1 MVLMPAGVDEN
12 MFLIVVAV
20 VVAVLGVVVM
30 TSMRSLIVSVV

>member
-1 MVLMPAGVDEN
+1 MPVGVDDN
-12 MFLIVVAV
+12 MFLNVVV